1 MLNDSPIVPAPFNK
15 SASGALLPYRSNGLA
30 VLEGVLSL
38 GGLALAD
45 YFGLITLAD
54 WPVHPF
60 LFVVILLSAQ
70 YGVNGGILSAM
81 GAIIMSHL
89 EGWPARPIDMS
100 YATYFRIAWADS
112 LSWVAAGLM
121 VGIITS
127 HQTHLLR
134 EQAIKLRKATL
145 AEGVISAQYEILAQ
159 RTHRLERSLAGL
171 AADGGAVPLGRA
183 RTKGRH
189 SSAGNSDSA
198 AS

>member
-1 MLNDSPIVPAPFNK
+1 MLNDGPIIPFNK
-15 SASGALLPYRSNGLA
+15 SASGTLLPYRSNGLA
-30 VLEGVLSL
+30 FIEGALSL

-45 YFGLITLAD
+45 YFGVLTLAD

-112 LSWVAAGLM
+112 LSWVVAGLM

-134 EQAIKLRKATL
+134 EQAARLRKATL
-145 AEGVISAQYEILAQ
+145 AESLISAQYEVLAQ

-171 AADGGAVPLGRA
+171 ATDGGPAPAGPVRPKARRSSAVPPR
-183 RTKGRH
+183 
-189 SSAGNSDSA
+189 
-198 AS
+198 